1 MRSRIRKGKVL
12 RSHLDSVLGVGSP
25 RALELSVLDE
35 GPLAA
40 AHFFVAAFC
49 CDACCMAC
57 LALLTT
63 ADPNNSLIS
72 ASMLSV
78 FAM

>member
-40 AHFFVAAFC
+40 AFGFLCRGLGNMRSTFIAE
-49 CDACCMAC
+49 
-57 LALLTT
+57 
-63 ADPNNSLIS
+63 SLID
-72 ASMLSV
+72 ADGALRV
-78 FAM
+78 DKLGLD